1 MDIAGGA
8 PDVPVVIDDPWATVV
23 APVIGPV
30 TVPLPSGVVK
40 PTLPWADGVAEPDEV
55 AEADDVAEAV
65 PERDVVQA
73 TPELVPTAVGASS
86 QKDSFPPGVATKLAV
101 YVYLLTDERT
111 GRPFFVGQGRG
122 NRCFRHVEA
131 ARAKRPSTLPTD
143 DSLPAG
149 KQSTASRPN
158 KPNKPN
164 KPTKPAKFPLLDRII
179 EAESDGR
186 PVGIEILRHGLDAVA
201 ADLVVA
207 SVDDALGLGLGS
219 AEQSQRARAIDVG
232 AGLAKR
238 ATFKRAHQMVLL
250 RVGGRG
256 TDTTYELARRGWPI
270 DPQWTDLESRRAPRW
285 AAVVAGD
292 LVDAVYRIDSWEPS
306 TAPAGPIERYSFSG
320 TRDVELDDRYVGRS
334 ARGHLGT
341 GTPGQVTY
349 VWSGPE
355 WTDTA
360 N

>member
-1 MDIAGGA
+1 MDTAGGA
-8 PDVPVVIDDPWATVV
+8 PDVPVVIDDPWATVA
-23 APVIGPV
+23 APVAGPG
-30 TVPLPSGVVK
+30 TVPLPDGVVK
-40 PTLPWADGVAEPDEV
+40 PTMPW
-55 AEADDVAEAV
+55 ADDVAEVA
-65 PERDVVQA
+65 PEREVVVA
-73 TPELVPTAVGASS
+73 TPELVPTAVGASLH
-86 QKDSFPPGVATKLAV
+86 KDSFPPGVATKLAV

-111 GRPFFVGQGRG
+111 GRPFFVGKGRG
-122 NRCFRHVEA
+122 DRCFRHVEA
-131 ARAKRPSTLPTD
+131 ARANRPSTLPTD
-143 DSLPAG
+143 GSLPAA
-149 KQSTASRPN
+149 KQSTTSRSL
-158 KPNKPN
+158 KS
-164 KPTKPAKFPLLDRII
+164 TKPAKFPLLDRII
-179 EAESDGR
+179 DAESDGR
-186 PVGIEILRHGLDAVA
+186 PVGIEILRHGLDAAA

-207 SVDDALGLGLGS
+207 SVDDALGLGLGP
-219 AEQSQRARAIDVG
+219 AQQSQRARAIDVG

-292 LVDAVYRIDSWEPS
+292 LVDAVYRIDGWEPS
-306 TAPAGPIERYSFSG
+306 TAPAGPVERYSFIG
-320 TRDVELDDRYVGRS
+320 TRDAELESRYVGRS

-355 WTDTA
+355 WIDPA